1 MNNYETPEMITVP
14 EHLKAKPSI
23 DVEVT
28 EIHTSAEVEVTH
40 IPEYVSS
47 AEYHIPTMRALGGMA
62 VKSQEAGEF
71 RGDPSKVPGTD
82 AYAQRQGEI
91 ANLAYS
97 EWAASNAHVR

>member
-1 MNNYETPEMITVP
+1 MMNNNELITHVP
-14 EHLKAKPSI
+14 EHLKATPSL

-28 EIHTSAEVEVTH
+28 EIHTSADIVVTH

-47 AEYHIPTMRALGGMA
+47 AEYHIPTMKALGGAAM
-62 VKSQEAGEF
+62 KSEF

-82 AYAQRQGEI
+82 AYAQRQVEI
-91 ANLAYS
+91 SNMARS